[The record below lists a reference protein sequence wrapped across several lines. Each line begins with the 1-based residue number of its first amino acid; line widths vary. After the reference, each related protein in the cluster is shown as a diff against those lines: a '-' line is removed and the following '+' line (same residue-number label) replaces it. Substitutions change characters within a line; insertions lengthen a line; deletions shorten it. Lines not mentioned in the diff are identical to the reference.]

1 MLVLGWKRSKRGC
14 CGKKKIFF
22 NMQTIVIHHYLQIF
36 NKERFL
42 FPYVSNNGI
51 RRKKAIT
58 FTNAGSSFF

>member
-1 MLVLGWKRSKRGC
+1 
-14 CGKKKIFF
+14 
-22 NMQTIVIHHYLQIF
+22 MQTIVIHHYLQIF